1 LLHTTTYIH
10 PHVRVGVRLQQAAA
24 SLNQEEDCVR
34 VPPARERERER
45 ERERKRERERE
56 REREKEKETENER
69 EREREREK
77 RERLKTVEER
87 RYRKYAQWPPLLLGR
102 R

>member
-56 REREKEKETENER
+56 RER
-69 EREREREK
+69 
-77 RERLKTVEER
+77 LKTVEER